1 MPRPR
6 SPANAAE
13 PLVGVAPLVSRW
25 IERVLAAHEPQLT
38 LGQFLA
44 LRAIAA
50 ERLTA
55 AELARRTGVSA
66 TGAVTV
72 PISQTSTFVQEAVG
86 EHKGYEYASVSNPT
100 RTALQLCLASLEGAE
115 HGVAFSS
122 GLGAVTTIMHL
133 LNPGDRVVAVAD
145 VYGGVYRMFS
155 QVYEPKGYAF
165 EWVPADELN
174 ADPAARLDERT
185 R

>member
-6 SPANAAE
+6 RPLNAAE

-55 AELARRTGVSA
+55 AELARRTGVSGAAVSQLVATLDHAGWIKRSPAADDRRRQALALSA
-66 TGAVTV
+66 TGT
-72 PISQTSTFVQEAVG
+72 Q
-86 EHKGYEYASVSNPT
+86 
-100 RTALQLCLASLEGAE
+100 
-115 HGVAFSS
+115 
-122 GLGAVTTIMHL
+122 
-133 LNPGDRVVAVAD
+133 
-145 VYGGVYRMFS
+145 VYGS
-155 QVYEPKGYAF
+155 
-165 EWVPADELN
+165 
-174 ADPAARLDERT
+174 AARLVHSRVGELLAAFPAPEVDRLGRLLERLEQALSGAPPP
-185 R
+185 RRPPPPPRKRP

>member
-1 MPRPR
+1 MSRPR

-55 AELARRTGVSA
+55 AELARRTGVS
-66 TGAVTV
+66 GAAV
-72 PISQTSTFVQEAVG
+72 SQLVA
-86 EHKGYEYASVSNPT
+86 
-100 RTALQLCLASLEGAE
+100 ALDQAGW
-115 HGVAFSS
+115 V
-122 GLGAVTTIMHL
+122 
-133 LNPGDRVVAVAD
+133 DRVQAVDDRRRQALALTEA
-145 VYGGVYRMFS
+145 GRGVYRT
-155 QVYEPKGYAF
+155 
-165 EWVPADELN
+165 
-174 ADPAARLDERT
+174 AARLVHSRVGELLTAFPAPEVDRLGRLLERLE
-185 R
+185 RALGGAPPPRRPPPPPRKRP

>member
-55 AELARRTGVSA
+55 AELARRTGVS
-66 TGAVTV
+66 GAAV
-72 PISQTSTFVQEAVG
+72 SQLVAALDEAGWV
-86 EHKGYEYASVSNPT
+86 
-100 RTALQLCLASLEGAE
+100 
-115 HGVAFSS
+115 
-122 GLGAVTTIMHL
+122 
-133 LNPGDRVVAVAD
+133 DRVQAVDDRRRQALTLTEA
-145 VYGGVYRMFS
+145 GRRVYRT
-155 QVYEPKGYAF
+155 
-165 EWVPADELN
+165 
-174 ADPAARLDERT
+174 AARLVHSRVGELLATFPAPEVDRLGRLLERLEHALGGAPPP
-185 R
+185 RRPPPPPRKRP